1 MYAATPDRTRPALW
15 TGLETALLAQRGHL
29 LLWAPV
35 FLGAGIGMY
44 FALPVEPGV
53 ALYAYTAATLVLVAG
68 IAWAVGE
75 AMRPVFIAMAL
86 VLIGALLAGIRAH
99 SVAAPV
105 LGFRYY
111 GAIEGRVVAIARSA
125 SDKIRLTLDRVVL
138 ERMAPDRTPA
148 RVRVSLHGQQGF
160 IDPAPGMV
168 VILTGHLSPPGGP
181 VEPGGFDFARKSWFD
196 GLGAVGYTRTP
207 VLALEPAQANSL
219 ALKVFQIRRHLSQA
233 VQERMPGKA
242 GGFAAALTTGDRSG
256 IPQEDLEDLRKS
268 NLAHLL
274 AISGLHMG
282 LLTGVIF
289 GGLRVALSLIPVL
302 ALRLPVKKIA
312 AATALVAGFAYL
324 LLSGG
329 TVSTQRAFIMVSVML
344 VAVLLD
350 RRAISLRSVAIAAI
364 LVLVLRPESLFSPGF
379 QMSFAATI
387 ALIAVFGGLRDL
399 PVQTWRLPKIV
410 QGAGA
415 LLMSSAV
422 AGAATAPFGAAH
434 FNQIAD
440 YGLIA
445 NFLSVPV
452 MGALVMPAAV
462 IAALLAPLGLEQL
475 ALEPMRWGLLW
486 ILGVSSWV
494 AGLEGS
500 VHRIKAPGPWVLPL
514 MSLGALIVI
523 LWQGAARYSGVALI
537 VAGLAIWTQTERPP
551 ILISETAGLIG
562 VMTAEGRALNKPKGD
577 GFAAEIWLEN
587 DGDTV
592 EQPAAATRAAFEGQK
607 GDLSVT
613 LGGTPIRH
621 LSGRAVAARAS
632 EPCGPGLLIVTRAP
646 DRPPPGPCQVITPE
660 PLRETGSIAL
670 WSDDEGKVRIVSARE
685 QAGDRLWT
693 RAGQ

>member
-1 MYAATPDRTRPALW
+1 MYAAEPDRTRPALL
-15 TGLETALLAQRGHL
+15 TGLETALLAQRGYL
-29 LLWAPV
+29 LLWAPIC
-35 FLGAGIGMY
+35 LGAGVGLY
-44 FALPVEPGV
+44 FALPVEPDWSLYGWAIVV
-53 ALYAYTAATLVLVAG
+53 AALIIGAG
-68 IAWAVGE
+68 WWAGE
-75 AMRPVFIAMAL
+75 AVRPLFMAM
-86 VLIGALLAGIRAH
+86 VLIIVGALLAGARAH

-111 GAIEGRVVAIARSA
+111 GPIEGRVVAIDRSA
-125 SDKIRLTLDRVVL
+125 SDKIRLTLDHVML

-160 IDPAPGMV
+160 VDPAPGMV
-168 VILTGHLSPPGGP
+168 VILTGHLSAPGGP
-181 VEPGGFDFARKSWFD
+181 VEPGGFDFARKAWFD
-196 GLGAVGYTRTP
+196 RLGAVGYTRSP
-207 VLALEPAQANSL
+207 VLALEPAKANSL
-219 ALKVFQIRRHLSQA
+219 ALRVFQIRRYLSQA
-233 VQERMPGKA
+233 VQDRMPGKA

-289 GGLRVALSLIPVL
+289 GGLRVALSLIPAL
-302 ALRLPVKKIA
+302 ALRVPVKKIA

-344 VAVLLD
+344 CAVLLD
-350 RRAISLRSVAIAAI
+350 QRAISLRSVAIAAI
-364 LVLVLRPESLFSPGF
+364 IVLVLRPESLFSPGF

-399 PVQTWRLPKIV
+399 PVQPWRLPKLA
-410 QGAGA
+410 QGAVA

-462 IAALLAPLGLEQL
+462 IAALLAPFGLEQL

-494 AGLEGS
+494 AGLDGS
-500 VHRIKAPGPWVLPL
+500 VTRIMAPGPWVLPV
-514 MSLGALIVI
+514 MSIGALVVI
-523 LWQGAARYSGVALI
+523 LWQGRARYGGIGLI
-537 VAGLAIWTQTERPP
+537 AAGLMIWTQTERPP
-551 ILISETAGLIG
+551 VLISETAGLIG
-562 VMTAEGRALNKPKGD
+562 VMTADGRALNKVKGD
-577 GFAAEIWLEN
+577 GFAAGIWLEN

-592 EQPAAATRAAFEGQK
+592 DQSAAAARLVFQGQK
-607 GDLSVT
+607 GDLV
-613 LGGTPIRH
+613 LDLAGTEIRH
-621 LSGRAVAARAS
+621 LSGRAVASRAS
-632 EPCGPGLLIVTRAP
+632 APCGPGILISTRAP
-646 DRPPPGPCQVITPE
+646 DQAPSGPCQVITPDT
-660 PLRETGSIAL
+660 LRDTGSLAL
-670 WSDDEGKVRIVSARE
+670 WPDDQGKIRIVSARD
-685 QAGDRLWT
+685 QAGDRLWS
-693 RAGQ
+693 RAQR

>member
-1 MYAATPDRTRPALW
+1 ML
-15 TGLETALLAQRGHL
+15 TGLETALLAQRGYL
-29 LLWAPV
+29 LLWAPIC
-35 FLGAGIGMY
+35 LGAGVGLY
-44 FALPVEPGV
+44 FALPVEPDWSLYGWAIVV
-53 ALYAYTAATLVLVAG
+53 AALIIGAG
-68 IAWAVGE
+68 WWAGE
-75 AMRPVFIAMAL
+75 AVRPLFMAM
-86 VLIGALLAGIRAH
+86 VLIIVGALLAGARAH

-111 GAIEGRVVAIARSA
+111 GPIEGRVVAIDRSA
-125 SDKIRLTLDRVVL
+125 SDKIRLTLDHVML

-160 IDPAPGMV
+160 VDPAPGMV
-168 VILTGHLSPPGGP
+168 VILTGHLSAPGGP
-181 VEPGGFDFARKSWFD
+181 VEPGGFDFARKAWFD
-196 GLGAVGYTRTP
+196 RLGAVGYTRSP
-207 VLALEPAQANSL
+207 VLALEPAKANSL
-219 ALKVFQIRRHLSQA
+219 ALRVFQIRRYLSQA
-233 VQERMPGKA
+233 VQDRMPGKA

-289 GGLRVALSLIPVL
+289 GGLRVALSLIPAL
-302 ALRLPVKKIA
+302 ALRVPVKKIA

-344 VAVLLD
+344 CAVLLD
-350 RRAISLRSVAIAAI
+350 QRAISLRSVAIAAI
-364 LVLVLRPESLFSPGF
+364 IVLVLRPESLFSPGF

-399 PVQTWRLPKIV
+399 PVQPWRLPKLA
-410 QGAGA
+410 QGAVA

-462 IAALLAPLGLEQL
+462 IAALLAPFGLEQL

-494 AGLEGS
+494 AGLDGS
-500 VHRIKAPGPWVLPL
+500 VTRIMAPGPWVLPV
-514 MSLGALIVI
+514 MSIGALVVI
-523 LWQGAARYSGVALI
+523 LWQGRARYGGIGLI
-537 VAGLAIWTQTERPP
+537 AAGLMIWTQTERPP
-551 ILISETAGLIG
+551 VLISETAGLIG
-562 VMTAEGRALNKPKGD
+562 VMTADGRALNKVKGD
-577 GFAAEIWLEN
+577 GFAAGIWLEN

-592 EQPAAATRAAFEGQK
+592 DQSAAAARLVFQGQK
-607 GDLSVT
+607 GDLV
-613 LGGTPIRH
+613 LDLAGTEIRH
-621 LSGRAVAARAS
+621 LSGRAVASRAS
-632 EPCGPGLLIVTRAP
+632 APCGPGILISTRAP
-646 DRPPPGPCQVITPE
+646 DQAPSGPCQVITPDT
-660 PLRETGSIAL
+660 LRDTGSLAL
-670 WSDDEGKVRIVSARE
+670 WPDDQGKIRIVSARD
-685 QAGDRLWT
+685 QAGDRLWS
-693 RAGQ
+693 RAQR